1 MPIARVSIMEG
12 RSDEQIA
19 EVIRAV
25 TEALHRSLDAP
36 YENIRVLVE
45 QVPRTQWGIGGR
57 TAAAL
62 GRK

>member
-12 RSDEQIA
+12 RTEEQIA

-25 TEALHRSLDAP
+25 TEALHRSLGAP
-36 YENIRVLVE
+36 YESIRVLVD
-45 QVPRTQWGIGGR
+45 QVPRTQWGIGGK

-62 GRK
+62 GKK